1 MTVDQ
6 LGWEAGWTKD
16 ALVLDD
22 VLFEFDGPMIFTSSF
37 GAFKAFFSRIDEE
50 DGLHRYAVGTV
61 SDEVMAGIKAGELS
75 VRAALLSEP
84 CFLMD
89 LDGLVVQRYCR
100 VPVAEM
106 PLDML
111 PASGFTIIPGEV
123 NAPDSLA
130 QRNAYFSVRF
140 SGEKIASDKMMF
152 SLFKGL
158 VDRVYDSSRKLLAPL
173 IMENA
178 KSATYDY
185 PIGPPVFGS
194 LVLNLEPPTLA
205 PGNVKRHLK
214 RTDLDV
220 NLMREIFDESR
231 DEFFDEMDD
240 LVEEASEQDMS
251 IASAEKHIRLLGH
264 LQEIIPHEESD
275 FSKVEFHASVG
286 GQLRTVVV
294 SEKVGERLK
303 RAHYA
308 AVGDKLTFSGHI
320 TIINDKRGTFVME
333 RDTGRELTCNLGDDD
348 FALLEADP
356 RFKGKAKVIVI
367 GNFYKRSRR
376 DYIAVETVTL
386 VDEEQDNV
394 FG

>member
-1 MTVDQ
+1 MITDQ
-6 LGWEAGWTKD
+6 FAWEAGWTKD
-16 ALVLDD
+16 KLSLDE
-22 VLFEFDGPMIFTSSF
+22 VLFEFDGPMIFTASF

-50 DGLHRYAVGTV
+50 GDLHRYAVGTV
-61 SDEVMAGIKAGELS
+61 SEELMAGIKAGELS

-89 LDGLVVQRYCR
+89 LDGLVVTRFCR
-100 VPVAEM
+100 VPLIDM
-106 PLDML
+106 PLAML
-111 PASGFTIIPGEV
+111 PASGFTIIPGQV
-123 NAPDSLA
+123 DAPDSLA

-205 PGNVKRHLK
+205 PGNVRRHLK
-214 RTDLDV
+214 RKDLEVDF
-220 NLMREIFDESR
+220 MREIFDESR
-231 DEFFDEMDD
+231 DDFFNEMDD
-240 LVEEASEQDMS
+240 IVGEASEAEMS

-275 FSKVEFHASVG
+275 FSKVEFHASVA

-303 RAHYA
+303 RAHDA
-308 AVGDKLTFSGHI
+308 AIGDKLTFTGHI
-320 TIINDKRGTFVME
+320 TIINDKRRTFVME
-333 RDTGRELTCNLGDDD
+333 RNTGREVTCNVGDDD
-348 FALLEADP
+348 FAQLNADP
-356 RFKGKAKVIVI
+356 RFKGKAKVIVK

-376 DYIAVETVTL
+376 DYISAETVTL
-386 VDEEQDNV
+386 VDEAQNDI